1 MTGQDE
7 FQKWLAREKESIKCI
22 IPFWDD
28 DRNYDMVQYEYARL
42 DEIDRV
48 ISEFERLQKGK

>member
-22 IPFWDD
+22 IPFWACDCK
-28 DRNYDMVQYEYARL
+28 YDMIRYEFARL
-42 DEIDRV
+42 EEIDRV
-48 ISEFERLQKGK
+48 ISEFERLQKGE